1 MYADIAVCLPLARTF
16 IYKLTTP
23 VETGCRV
30 VVPFRKRDVEG
41 FVVGFRK
48 DAPPDIEV
56 HEIGSVLDAIP
67 LLRPDVFN
75 LCRWVADYYATPIGE
90 VLKAALPPG
99 ISAKHVEGLQ
109 HSPPRREGVDAP
121 SKAKAQTGW
130 REARVRQGE
139 ASIEDRQDISAE
151 LTTPARQ
158 LLLSCRATPPLRGG
172 ELVMTPDQTKALST
186 INSTPGFRPI
196 LLHGVTGSGK
206 TEIYMQAV
214 EHFLAAGKTSL
225 ILVPEIGLTPQLTDQ
240 FATRFPNQI
249 AILHSSLTRRQ
260 RIDEWLRIYR
270 GEVPIVIGTRSAVF
284 APLGNLA
291 LIVVDE
297 EHETSYKQEEVPRYH
312 ARDTAVMRAKL
323 AGAAVVLGSATPSM
337 ESFHN
342 AASQK
347 YDYVMLTTRVEGRPL
362 PAVEIVNMREEYAAE
377 GKQVVLSRRLLEAI
391 NARLDRGEQTMILLN
406 RRGYATFLL
415 CRHCGF
421 TFQCNSCSVA
431 MTYHRSIEKLL
442 CHYCG
447 LARRPPAR
455 CPECDSE
462 YIHYVGEGTERLEA
476 ELKCRFPDARV
487 GRIDR
492 DAMRHMRDYERVL
505 GGFRAGDIDI
515 LAGTQMIAKGHDF
528 PRVTL
533 VGVVGAD
540 APLALPDFRAAE
552 RTFQLLTQVAG
563 RSGRGGRPGEVV
575 IQSYFPDH
583 YTFQL
588 AVTQRFEDF
597 YARESRYRK
606 AMFYPPFAALAGI
619 MVTDRDRG
627 RAADTARE
635 IGEYLDSLR
644 SNAMR
649 ILGPAPA
656 PLERIKRMHRQQLLI
671 KSSSRASLHHL
682 LGRLRQYIEDRKFG
696 STRVFIDV
704 DPVSLL

>member
-75 LCRWVADYYATPIGE
+75 LCRWVADYYTTPIGE

-240 FATRFPNQI
+240 FARRFPNQI

-696 STRVFIDV
+696 STRVFID
-704 DPVSLL
+704 

>member
-75 LCRWVADYYATPIGE
+75 LCRWVADYYTTPIGE

-240 FATRFPNQI
+240 FARRFPNQI

-606 AMFYPPFAALAGI
+606 AMFYPPFTALAGI

-671 KSSSRASLHHL
+671 KSSSRASLHQL

>member
-99 ISAKHVEGLQ
+99 ISAKHVEGLR
-109 HSPPRREGVDAP
+109 HSPPRRGGVDAP

-240 FATRFPNQI
+240 FARRFPNQI

>member
-1 MYADIAVCLPLARTF
+1 MYVDIAVCLPLARTF
-16 IYKLTTP
+16 IYKLTTQ

-56 HEIGSVLDAIP
+56 HEIGNVLDTIP
-67 LLRPDVFN
+67 LLRPDIFN
-75 LCRWVADYYATPIGE
+75 LCRWVADYYTTPIGE

-109 HSPPRREGVDAP
+109 HSPPRRGGVDAP

-240 FATRFPNQI
+240 FARRFPNQI

>member
-99 ISAKHVEGLQ
+99 ISAKHVEGLRP
-109 HSPPRREGVDAP
+109 SPD
-121 SKAKAQTGW
+121 
-130 REARVRQGE
+130 
-139 ASIEDRQDISAE
+139 
-151 LTTPARQ
+151 ARQ
-158 LLLSCRATPPLRGG
+158 PAGCRASASPRGRGPSPSGRGRHCEAVPGEGPMAPKLTVDQLR
-172 ELVMTPDQTKALST
+172 ALET
-186 INSTPGFRPI
+186 VTEAPGFRPI

-606 AMFYPPFAALAGI
+606 AMFYPPFTALAGI

-671 KSSSRASLHHL
+671 KSSSRASLHQL